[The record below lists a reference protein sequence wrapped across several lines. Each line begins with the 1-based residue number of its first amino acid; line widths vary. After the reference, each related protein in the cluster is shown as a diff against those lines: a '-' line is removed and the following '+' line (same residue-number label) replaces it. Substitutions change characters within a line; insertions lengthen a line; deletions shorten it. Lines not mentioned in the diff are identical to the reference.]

1 VARER
6 ACEFESLYTTFHEH
20 DHGSVSGNLLRAR
33 TMTKTLTHLLL
44 KGGRLIDPGGG
55 KDGVFD
61 IRVRGG
67 KIDAIGSNLEQ
78 DGATVIDV
86 KDHILTPGLIDVHL
100 HLMNGLGA
108 FGVDPDIF
116 GVGSG
121 VTTVVDAGSAGH
133 TLLNV
138 FRSYVTAHAKTRVL
152 NYINLS
158 TLGGVTGPGY
168 SILADA
174 RLIDEAKI
182 EQAVEVNRDIIVGIK
197 IMATGGALGAQGL
210 KPLERARKLGDALKL
225 PLLVHIGESWTKD
238 SAPVHVGDVLKY
250 LRAGDIVTHMF
261 TVHPGG
267 LLDGNGKLWPQ
278 VRDAKESGVLMDVGH
293 GLHNLNFDVARKVL
307 DQGLV
312 PDGVSTDGH
321 RGNRAGPVYDLPT
334 TMAKLMALGFSLTQV
349 IEMATTN
356 AATLLGRSN
365 ELGTLKIGEPADLS
379 VLRIEDRVW
388 QAVDSQKGTI
398 PARQAIVPVYAVRGD
413 TVYERL
419 AIERP

>member
-1 VARER
+1 MIRQLSHFV
-6 ACEFESLYTTFHEH
+6 LQ
-20 DHGSVSGNLLRAR
+20 SGRV
-33 TMTKTLTHLLL
+33 
-44 KGGRLIDPGGG
+44 IDPAAGR
-55 KDGVFD
+55 DGILD
-61 IRVRGG
+61 IRVRDG
-67 KIDAIGSNLEQ
+67 KIDAIGVDLAI
-78 DGATVIDV
+78 DGAAVIDV
-86 KDHILTPGLIDVHL
+86 KGHIITPGLIDVHL
-100 HLMNGLGA
+100 HLMKGLGA

-138 FRSYVTAHAKTRVL
+138 FRNYVTDNAKTRVL

-158 TLGGVTGPGY
+158 TLGGVSGPGY
-168 SILADA
+168 SILADP

-182 EQAVEVNRDIIVGIK
+182 EQAVEANRDIIVGIK

-238 SAPVHVGDVLKY
+238 TEPVHVGDVLKY

-278 VRDAKESGVLMDVGH
+278 VRDAKASGVLMDVGH

-307 DQGLV
+307 DQGLH

-334 TMAKLMALGFSLTQV
+334 TMAKLMALGFSLNQV
-349 IEMATTN
+349 IEMATIN
-356 AATLLGRSN
+356 AAKLLGRAGK
-365 ELGTLKIGEPADLS
+365 LGTLEIDHPAELS
-379 VLRIEDRVW
+379 VLKVEERDW
-388 QAVDSQKGTI
+388 KAVDSQKGTI
-398 PARQAIVPVYAVRGD
+398 PAHQAITPVYAIRGEMIHAAMPD
-413 TVYERL
+413 
-419 AIERP
+419 ERP

>member
-1 VARER
+1 M
-6 ACEFESLYTTFHEH
+6 CQLSNFI
-20 DHGSVSGNLLRAR
+20 
-33 TMTKTLTHLLL
+33 L
-44 KGGRLIDPGGG
+44 KGGRVIDPAAGR
-55 KDGVFD
+55 DGILD
-61 IRVRGG
+61 IRVRDG
-67 KIDAIGSNLEQ
+67 KIDAIGVDLAI
-78 DGATVIDV
+78 DGAAVIDI
-86 KDHILTPGLIDVHL
+86 KDHIVTPGLIDVHL
-100 HLMNGLGA
+100 HLMKGLGA

-138 FRSYVTAHAKTRVL
+138 FRNYVTDNAKTRVL

-158 TLGGVTGPGY
+158 TLGGVSGPGY
-168 SILADA
+168 SILADP

-182 EQAVEVNRDIIVGIK
+182 EQAVEANRDIIVGIK

-210 KPLERARKLGDALKL
+210 KPLERARKLGDVLKL

-238 SAPVHVGDVLKY
+238 TEPVHVGDVLKY

-278 VRDAKESGVLMDVGH
+278 VRDAKASGVLMDVGH

-307 DQGLV
+307 DQGLH

-334 TMAKLMALGFSLTQV
+334 TMAKLMALGFSLNQV
-349 IEMATTN
+349 IEMATIN
-356 AATLLGRSN
+356 AAKLLGRAGK
-365 ELGTLKIGEPADLS
+365 LGTLEIDHPAELS
-379 VLRIEDRVW
+379 VLKVEERDW
-388 QAVDSQKGTI
+388 KAVDSQKGTI
-398 PARQAIVPVYAVRGD
+398 PAHQAITPVYAIRGEMIHAAMPD
-413 TVYERL
+413 
-419 AIERP
+419 ERP

>member
-1 VARER
+1 MNKQFAH
-6 ACEFESLYTTFHEH
+6 F
-20 DHGSVSGNLLRAR
+20 
-33 TMTKTLTHLLL
+33 LL
-44 KGGRLIDPGGG
+44 KGGRLIDPAGG
-55 KDGVFD
+55 KDGQFD
-61 IRVRGG
+61 IRVRDG
-67 KIDAIGSNLEQ
+67 KVDAIGENLDF

-86 KDHILTPGLIDVHL
+86 KDRIVTPGLIDVHL
-100 HLMNGLGA
+100 HLMKGLGA

-133 TLLNV
+133 TMLNV
-138 FRSYVTAHAKTRVL
+138 FRNYVTDNAQTRVL

-158 TLGGVTGPGY
+158 TLGGVTGPGF
-168 SILADA
+168 SILADP

-182 EQAVEVNRDIIVGIK
+182 VQAVEANRDIIVGIK

-210 KPLERARKLGDALKL
+210 KPLERARKLGDELKI

-238 SAPVHVGDVLKY
+238 SEPVAVRDVLKY

-278 VRDAKESGVLMDVGH
+278 VRDAKESGILMDVGH

-307 DQGLV
+307 DQGLH

-334 TMAKLMALGFSLTQV
+334 TMAKLMALGFSLKQV
-349 IEMATTN
+349 IEMATAN
-356 AATLLGRSN
+356 AARLLGKPN
-365 ELGTLKIGEPADLS
+365 ELGTLRVGAAADIS
-379 VLRIEDRVW
+379 VLKIEDREW
-388 QAVDSQKGTI
+388 SAVDSQKGTI
-398 PARQAIVPVYAVRGD
+398 PAHQSIMPVYAIRGD
-413 TVYERL
+413 SIYEPL
-419 AIERP
+419 PVERP

>member
-1 VARER
+1 MHKR
-6 ACEFESLYTTFHEH
+6 FF
-20 DHGSVSGNLLRAR
+20 DFI
-33 TMTKTLTHLLL
+33 L
-44 KGGRLIDPGGG
+44 KGGRLIDPASRR
-55 KDGVFD
+55 DGVFD
-61 IRVRGG
+61 IRVRDG
-67 KIDAIGSNLEQ
+67 KIAAIASDLEP
-78 DGATVIDV
+78 DGATIIDV
-86 KDHILTPGLIDVHL
+86 KGDVVTPGLIDVHL
-100 HLMNGLGA
+100 HLMKGLGA

-138 FRSYVTAHAKTRVL
+138 FRNYVTANAKTRVL

-168 SILADA
+168 SILADP

-182 EQAVEVNRDIIVGIK
+182 EQAVEANRDIIVGIK

-210 KPLERARKLGDALKL
+210 KPLERARKLGDLLKL

-238 SAPVHVGDVLKY
+238 TAPVHVGDVLKY

-267 LLDGNGKLWPQ
+267 LLDGNDKLWPQ
-278 VRDAKESGVLMDVGH
+278 VRDAKDSGVLMDVGH

-307 DQGLV
+307 DQGLL

-334 TMAKLMALGFSLTQV
+334 TMAKLMALGFSLFQV
-349 IEMATTN
+349 IELATIN
-356 AATLLGRSN
+356 AAGLLGRAH
-365 ELGTLKIGEPADLS
+365 ELGTLRIGGPADLS
-379 VLRIEDRVW
+379 VLRIEDREW
-388 QAVDSQKGTI
+388 QAVDSHKGVI
-398 PARQAIVPVYAVRGD
+398 PAHQAILPVFAIRRD
-413 TVYERL
+413 TVYQPL
-419 AIERP
+419 PTERP

>member
-1 VARER
+1 MNQQSTN
-6 ACEFESLYTTFHEH
+6 F
-20 DHGSVSGNLLRAR
+20 
-33 TMTKTLTHLLL
+33 LL
-44 KGGRLIDPGGG
+44 KGGRLIDPAAGRNGILDVRVVDG
-55 KDGVFD
+55 KVN
-61 IRVRGG
+61 
-67 KIDAIGSNLEQ
+67 AISSNLEA

-86 KDHILTPGLIDVHL
+86 KDHVVTPGLIDVHL
-100 HLMNGLGA
+100 HLMKGLGA

-138 FRSYVTAHAKTRVL
+138 FRNYVTDNAKTRVL

-158 TLGGVTGPGY
+158 TLGGVSGPGY
-168 SILADA
+168 SILADP

-182 EQAVEVNRDIIVGIK
+182 EQAVEANRDIIVGIK
-197 IMATGGALGAQGL
+197 IMATGGALGSQGL
-210 KPLERARKLGDALKL
+210 KPLERARKLGDSLKL
-225 PLLVHIGESWTKD
+225 PLLVHVGESWTKD
-238 SAPVHVGDVLKY
+238 TAPVHVGDVLKY

-307 DQGLV
+307 DQGLH

-334 TMAKLMALGFSLTQV
+334 TMAKLMALGFSLNQV
-349 IEMATTN
+349 IEMATAN
-356 AATLLGRSN
+356 AAKLLGRSA
-365 ELGTLKIGEPADLS
+365 EMGTLHVGQPAEIS
-379 VLRIEDRVW
+379 VLKIDDREW
-388 QAVDSQKGTI
+388 RAIDSQKGTI
-398 PARQAIVPVYAVRGD
+398 PAHQTITPVFAVRGN
-413 TVYERL
+413 TIYEPL
-419 AIERP
+419 AAERP

>member
-1 VARER
+1 MIKPSNN
-6 ACEFESLYTTFHEH
+6 F
-20 DHGSVSGNLLRAR
+20 
-33 TMTKTLTHLLL
+33 LL
-44 KGGRLIDPGGG
+44 KGGHLIDPAAE
-55 KDGVFD
+55 KDGLFD
-61 IRVRGG
+61 IRVRAGV
-67 KIDAIGSNLEQ
+67 IEAIGPQL
-78 DGATVIDV
+78 DGDGTTVINV
-86 KDHILTPGLIDVHL
+86 KDHIVTPGLIDVHL
-100 HLMNGLGA
+100 HLMKGLGA

-138 FRSYVTAHAKTRVL
+138 FRNYITNNAKTRVL

-158 TLGGVTGPGY
+158 TLGGVPGPGY
-168 SILADA
+168 SILADP

-182 EQAVEVNRDIIVGIK
+182 EQAVEANRDIIVGIK

-210 KPLERARKLGDALKL
+210 KPLERARKLGDSLKI

-238 SAPVHVGDVLKY
+238 TCPVHVGDVLKY

-307 DQGLV
+307 DQGLH

-334 TMAKLMALGFSLTQV
+334 TMAKLMALGFSLNQV
-349 IEMATTN
+349 VEMATAN
-356 AATLLGRSN
+356 AARLLGRAGD
-365 ELGTLKIGEPADLS
+365 LGTLKMGQPAEIS
-379 VLRIEDRVW
+379 VFRVEDREW
-388 QAVDSQKGTI
+388 KAIDSQKGTI
-398 PARQAIVPVYAVRGD
+398 PAHQAITPVYAIRGD
-413 TVYERL
+413 SIYEPL
-419 AIERP
+419 PVERPV

>member
-1 VARER
+1 MRHTG
-6 ACEFESLYTTFHEH
+6 ESM
-20 DHGSVSGNLLRAR
+20 DRQVSNF
-33 TMTKTLTHLLL
+33 LL
-44 KGGRLIDPGGG
+44 KGGRLLDPAAGR
-55 KDGVFD
+55 DGVFD
-61 IRVRGG
+61 VRVRDGV
-67 KIDAIGSNLEQ
+67 IDAIGTNLPV
-78 DGATVIDV
+78 DGITVIDV
-86 KDHILTPGLIDVHL
+86 EDLLVTPGLIDVHL
-100 HLMNGLGA
+100 HLMKGLGA
-108 FGVDPDIF
+108 FGADPDIF

-138 FRSYVTAHAKTRVL
+138 FRNYVTNNAKTRVL

-168 SILADA
+168 GILADP
-174 RLIDEAKI
+174 RLIDEEKI
-182 EQAVEVNRDIIVGIK
+182 EKAVEANRDIIVGIK

-210 KPLERARKLGDALKL
+210 KPLERARKLGDSLKL

-238 SAPVHVGDVLKY
+238 TTPVHVGDVLKY
-250 LRAGDIVTHMF
+250 LRPGDIVTHMF

-307 DQGLV
+307 DQGLH

-334 TMAKLMALGFSLTQV
+334 TMAKLMALGFTLNQV
-349 IEMATTN
+349 VEMATVN
-356 AATLLGRSN
+356 AAKLLGRN
-365 ELGTLKIGEPADLS
+365 DDLGLIRVGSPADIS
-379 VLRIEDRVW
+379 VLRLEEREW
-388 QAVDSQKGTI
+388 NAVDSQKGTI
-398 PARQAIVPVYAVRGD
+398 IARRALMPVYAIRGD
-413 TVYERL
+413 TIHEPLATGRL
-419 AIERP
+419 

>member
-1 VARER
+1 MEKR
-6 ACEFESLYTTFHEH
+6 
-20 DHGSVSGNLLRAR
+20 
-33 TMTKTLTHLLL
+33 LTQYLL
-44 KGGRLIDPGGG
+44 KGGRLIDPAGG
-55 KDGVFD
+55 KDGPFD
-61 IRVRGG
+61 IRVRESKG
-67 KIDAIGSNLEQ
+67 DAIEVNLDA

-86 KDHILTPGLIDVHL
+86 RNRIVTPGLIDVHL
-100 HLMNGLGA
+100 HLMKGLGA
-108 FGVDPDIF
+108 FGIDPDIF

-133 TLLNV
+133 SLLNV
-138 FRSYVTAHAKTRVL
+138 FRNYVTDNAKTRVL

-158 TLGGVTGPGY
+158 TLGGVTGPGF
-168 SILADA
+168 SVLADP

-182 EQAVEVNRDIIVGIK
+182 EQAVEANRDIVVGIK

-210 KPLERARKLGDALKL
+210 KPLERARKLGDELKI

-238 SAPVHVGDVLKY
+238 TEPLAVGDVLKY

-267 LLDGNGKLWPQ
+267 LLDANGNLWPQ

-307 DQGLV
+307 DQGLQ

-334 TMAKLMALGFSLTQV
+334 TMAKLMALGFSLNQV
-349 IEMATTN
+349 VEMTTVN
-356 AATLLGRSN
+356 AAKLLARAK
-365 ELGTLKIGEPADLS
+365 ELGTIRAGQPADISILKIEE
-379 VLRIEDRVW
+379 REW
-388 QAVDSQKGTI
+388 KAVDSQKRII
-398 PARQAIVPVYAVRGD
+398 PAHQAILPVFAIRGD
-413 TVYERL
+413 TIYQPLPVD
-419 AIERP
+419 RP

>member
-1 VARER
+1 MGQ
-6 ACEFESLYTTFHEH
+6 EFNNFI
-20 DHGSVSGNLLRAR
+20 
-33 TMTKTLTHLLL
+33 L
-44 KGGRLIDPGGG
+44 KGGRLIDPAGGR
-55 KDGVFD
+55 DALFD
-61 IRVRGG
+61 VRVRNG
-67 KIDAIGSNLEQ
+67 KVEAIGPNLEP
-78 DGATVIDV
+78 DGATVINV
-86 KDHILTPGLIDVHL
+86 KDHIVTPGLIDVHL
-100 HLMNGLGA
+100 HLMKGLGA

-133 TLLNV
+133 TLLTV
-138 FRSYVTAHAKTRVL
+138 FRDYVTNNARTRVL

-158 TLGGVTGPGY
+158 TLGGVSGPGY
-168 SILADA
+168 SILADP

-182 EQAVEVNRDIIVGIK
+182 EQAVDAHRGIIVGIK
-197 IMATGGALGAQGL
+197 IMATGGALGSQGL
-210 KPLERARKLGDALKL
+210 KPLERARKLGDSLKL

-238 SAPVHVGDVLKY
+238 TAPVHVGDVLKY

-307 DQGLV
+307 DQGLH

-334 TMAKLMALGFSLTQV
+334 TMAKLMALGFSLDQV
-349 IEMATTN
+349 IEMATAN
-356 AATLLGRSN
+356 AAKLLGRTN
-365 ELGTLKIGEPADLS
+365 ELGTLKIGDSADIS
-379 VLRIEDRVW
+379 VLRIEDREW
-388 QAVDSQKGTI
+388 QAIDSQKGTI
-398 PARQAIVPVYAVRGD
+398 PARQAITPVYAIRGN
-413 TVYERL
+413 TIYEPL
-419 AIERP
+419 AVERP

>member
-1 VARER
+1 MNPQLSHFV
-6 ACEFESLYTTFHEH
+6 
-20 DHGSVSGNLLRAR
+20 
-33 TMTKTLTHLLL
+33 L
-44 KGGRLIDPGGG
+44 KAGRVIDPAAGR
-55 KDGVFD
+55 DGMFD
-61 IRVRGG
+61 IRVRSGT
-67 KIDAIGSNLEQ
+67 IEAIGVDLAPE
-78 DGATVIDV
+78 GAFVIDV
-86 KDHILTPGLIDVHL
+86 KDHIVTPGLIDVHL
-100 HLMNGLGA
+100 HLMKGLGA

-138 FRSYVTAHAKTRVL
+138 FRNYVTDNARTRVL

-168 SILADA
+168 SILADP

-182 EQAVEVNRDIIVGIK
+182 EQAVEANRDIIVGIK

-210 KPLERARKLGDALKL
+210 KPLERARKLGDELKL

-238 SAPVHVGDVLKY
+238 TAPVHVGDVLKY

-267 LLDGNGKLWPQ
+267 LLDGNGRLWPQ
-278 VRDAKESGVLMDVGH
+278 VRDAKASGVLMDVGH
-293 GLHNLNFDVARKVL
+293 GLHNMNFDVARKVL
-307 DQGLV
+307 DQGLH

-334 TMAKLMALGFSLTQV
+334 TMAKLVALGFSLNQV
-349 IEMATTN
+349 IEMATIN
-356 AATLLGRSN
+356 AAMLLGRGE
-365 ELGTLKIGEPADLS
+365 ELGTLKVGAPAEIS
-379 VLRIEDRVW
+379 VLKLEDREW
-388 QAVDSQKGTI
+388 KAVDSQKGTL
-398 PARQAIVPVYAVRGD
+398 PARQAIIPVYAVRGE
-413 TVYERL
+413 TVYETIP
-419 AIERP
+419 ADRP